1 VTGGATASVGGE
13 KERLHWAINVGAD
26 LGASSE
32 AYATTVGSAALV
44 SASAAID
51 LAEPLLIGAELGTR
65 LDLTGGGGWN
75 EDPVEAHLFSTWS
88 GERGL
93 VATIGGGSGIVPGAG
108 APDVRALLVVG
119 YRHPG
124 APKVRDQDQD
134 GLSDE
139 LDRCPTDPEDADR
152 YEDEDGCPDLD
163 NDDDGISD
171 IDDECPKDPE
181 IVNGFEDGDGCPDD
195 PYAKVDM
202 AKGEIIIAENVY
214 FETGTATLKPA
225 SARVLDSVARLLTVY
240 TSIEA
245 IEVQGHTDNRGE
257 PDKNLVLSQQR
268 ADAVV
273 AYLMGKGIDA
283 ARLIARG
290 YGDTQPLVPDAIND
304 SEHAKNRRVQFL
316 IVSEPKAE

>member
-1 VTGGATASVGGE
+1 LEDDDGCPDEDG
-13 KERLHWAINVGAD
+13 D
-26 LGASSE
+26 LDG
-32 AYATTVGSAALV
+32 V
-44 SASAAID
+44 ID
-51 LAEPLLIGAELGTR
+51 QLDQCPRQRED
-65 LDLTGGGGWN
+65 LDL
-75 EDPVEAHLFSTWS
+75 F
-88 GERGL
+88 
-93 VATIGGGSGIVPGAG
+93 
-108 APDVRALLVVG
+108 
-119 YRHPG
+119 
-124 APKVRDQDQD
+124 
-134 GLSDE
+134 
-139 LDRCPTDPEDADR
+139 
-152 YEDEDGCPDLD
+152 EDEDGCPDLD